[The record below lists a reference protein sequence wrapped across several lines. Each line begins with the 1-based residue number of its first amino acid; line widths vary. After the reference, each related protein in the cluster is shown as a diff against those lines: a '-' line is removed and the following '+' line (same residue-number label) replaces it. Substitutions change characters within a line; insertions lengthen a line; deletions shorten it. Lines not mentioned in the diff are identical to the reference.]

1 MLPKK
6 LQHKIETR
14 KAVNAFRSLGKHT
27 ELVDFSSNDYLGL
40 SANKSIF
47 QEASKLL
54 RENDLEINGATGSRL
69 LSGNYS
75 LYKIAEDAI
84 AEFHGVESALIYNS
98 GYDANV
104 GFFSCIPQRGD
115 IILYDELC
123 HASIRDGI
131 QMSHAKAYKFKHN
144 DLLELEKELSVRA
157 QSKTKN
163 LEIYV
168 VTESV
173 FSMDGDQPNLKEL
186 TSICKKYKAHLV
198 VDEAHAVGVLG
209 EKGEGLVQ
217 TLKLENFVFARIVTF
232 GKALGCHGAAI
243 LGGNELKN
251 YLVNFS
257 RSFIYTTA
265 LPPHSVATIVATY
278 NFLKSDK
285 FLNELKSL
293 HSNKAILQLQVENNN
308 LQEFF
313 AISKSAI
320 HYCIVPGNEAVKK
333 VSTKL
338 KKEGFDIKPILSPTV
353 PEGKERLRICLHSFN
368 TSKEIEKL
376 VALLATF
383 VT

>member
-69 LSGNYS
+69 LSGNHS

-84 AEFHGVESALIYNS
+84 AKFHSAESALIYNS

-186 TSICKKYKAHLV
+186 NSICKKYKAHLV
-198 VDEAHAVGVLG
+198 IDEAHAVGVIG

-278 NFLKSDK
+278 NFMKSDK

-293 HSNKAILQLQVENNN
+293 HLNKAILQLQVETNN

-320 HYCIVPGNEAVKK
+320 HYCVVSGNEAVKK

-338 KKEGFDIKPILSPTV
+338 KKEGFDVKPILSPTV